1 MRPPSILLALLLTGA
16 AAAQS
21 VTREGGPG
29 ALTATFIGNE
39 AWHITDG
46 EYAVMTDFP
55 YESGYSRY
63 MTWDSSGV
71 PKIADPGKLL
81 IVTTHQHRDH
91 FAAELMPESKIVT
104 NHSGKACQNCGETT
118 GMRPKASA
126 EATMIMLLLPL

>member
-71 PKIADPGKLL
+71 PKIACAGWSKAPTTTLSSLL
-81 IVTTHQHRDH
+81 P
-91 FAAELMPESKIVT
+91 F
-104 NHSGKACQNCGETT
+104 QNCW
-118 GMRPKASA
+118 PA
-126 EATMIMLLLPL
+126 